1 MKRLILRGKQRIST
15 FVVLALAIFFLQ
27 TCGENPGVPDRRFE
41 AGPILFVSDKSGT
54 WQLYSMNEDGSD
66 VKQLT
71 NDPNF
76 PITDAR
82 WSPDGTKIVYSSR
95 DDRLSPTQRG
105 SVLYVMNADGTGR
118 YKLTNPP
125 LEAFH
130 YPLDTKPV
138 WSPDG
143 KRIAFSRLMP
153 PEMSGDFDIFIIDV
167 DGKNERRITSYRNL
181 LEFVTAF
188 VDDSTL
194 LGEYFDYARR
204 DSSGKA
210 NGTGQIAYLD
220 IRTGNYF
227 KTISPYEADDGA
239 PCLSPDKMTIAF
251 NSLTTRNGIRGGF
264 LHLMDSEGSNRR
276 QLSISSRQYEYPVD
290 WSPDGQK
297 ILCNTEDPNL
307 RSDPNNPYSNYPKD
321 IVIVNISDSS
331 VRIITPFPHKDAY
344 SRATSW
350 RRR

>member
-1 MKRLILRGKQRIST
+1 MRGVYSVVQLFLMCGVSV
-15 FVVLALAIFFLQ
+15 FVS
-27 TCGENPGVPDRRFE
+27 CGQSNPVDSEHRFE

-54 WQLYSMNEDGSD
+54 WQLWSMNEDGSD

-71 NDPNF
+71 HDPAF
-76 PITDAR
+76 WITEAR
-82 WSPDGTKIVYSSR
+82 WSPDASKIVFTSR
-95 DDRLSPTQRG
+95 DDRLNPRDRG
-105 SVLYVMNADGTGR
+105 QALYVMNADGTGR

-153 PEMSGDFDIFIIDV
+153 PEVSGDHDIFIIDV
-167 DGKNERRITSYRNL
+167 EGKSERRITSHRNL

-194 LGEYFDYARR
+194 LGWYLDYSRR
-204 DSSGKA
+204 DSK
-210 NGTGQIAYLD
+210 GQIAYLD
-220 IRTGNYF
+220 AKTGVYF
-227 KTISPYEADDGA
+227 KTISSYEADDDAPILSDDKRCVAFSSLIVKNGA
-239 PCLSPDKMTIAF
+239 TG
-251 NSLTTRNGIRGGF
+251 RF
-264 LHLMDSEGSNRR
+264 LHLMDSDGSNRR
-276 QLSISSRQYEYPVD
+276 QLSISLHQYEWPVE
-290 WSPDGQK
+290 WSPDGQR
-297 ILCNTEDPNL
+297 ILCITQDPNK
-307 RSDPNNPYSNYPKD
+307 RSDPNDPYSNFPQD
-321 IVIVNISDSS
+321 VLIVNVADGS
-331 VRIITPFPHKDAY
+331 VRTITPFPHREAY